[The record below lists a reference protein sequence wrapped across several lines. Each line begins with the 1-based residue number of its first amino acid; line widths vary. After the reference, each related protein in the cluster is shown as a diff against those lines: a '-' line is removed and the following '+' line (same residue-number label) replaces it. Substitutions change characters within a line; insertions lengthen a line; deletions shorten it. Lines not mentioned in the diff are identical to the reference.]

1 MSSGSRTARH
11 PTILDVA
18 RVAGVSKSTV
28 SNVIRS
34 FEGVTDETRQA
45 VVLAIEQLGYRPN
58 AIARDLAQQRTQ
70 LFGTV
75 VGDLNNPFHAEMA
88 KLVERESAARGYATM
103 FSNTLGDGAAEAT
116 GIEMMLEHRVAGI
129 VFLAFSAR
137 DRPLRSSLKGRVPVV
152 FVGCSEPWADSVVAA
167 DRRGAR
173 LATEHLIALGH
184 RRIAFLA
191 NALVEEHGHRSR
203 LAGYRDAI
211 DRAGLRPGP
220 SLTWGEEGP
229 VATVGGKPVRLPE
242 LLRGQSRVTA
252 VFSSN
257 DFGAVELLDF
267 ADRSGIGV
275 PDELSLVGFDGAA
288 VTSLSRIAITT
299 VAQPKEQLVRLGTEA
314 LVARIEGRST
324 GRSRRRVVDVELIVR
339 RSAAAPSRPHR
350 QRRR

>member
-1 MSSGSRTARH
+1 MSAGSRMTRH

-34 FEGVTDETRQA
+34 YEGVTDETRRA
-45 VVLAIEQLGYRPN
+45 VMLAIEQLGYRPN

-75 VGDLNNPFHAEMA
+75 VGDLSNPFHAEMA

-103 FSNTLGDGAAEAT
+103 FSNTLGDGAAEAA

-137 DRPLRSSLKGRVPVV
+137 DRPLRTSLKGRVPVV

-173 LATEHLIALGH
+173 LATEHLIELGH
-184 RRIAFLA
+184 RRIGFLA
-191 NALVEEHGHRSR
+191 NALVEESGHRSR
-203 LAGYRDAI
+203 LAGHRDALE
-211 DRAGLRPGP
+211 RRGLTQGP
-220 SLTWGEEGP
+220 SLTWSEQGP
-229 VATVGGKPVRLPE
+229 VAIDSGEFVGLTELVR
-242 LLRGQSRVTA
+242 GASRLTA

-267 ADRSGIGV
+267 ADQNGIGV
-275 PDELSLVGFDGAA
+275 PDELSVVGFDGAA
-288 VTSLSRIAITT
+288 VTGLRRVAVTT
-299 VAQPKEQLVRLGTEA
+299 VAQPKEELVRLGTET

-324 GRSRRRVVDVELIVR
+324 GPPRRKVIDVELIVR
-339 RSAAAPSRPHR
+339 RSTAPPPRPLG
-350 QRRR
+350 RRRR

>member
-1 MSSGSRTARH
+1 VSSDSRTARH

-34 FEGVTDETRQA
+34 FEGVTDETREA
-45 VVLAIEQLGYRPN
+45 VTLAIKQLGYRPN

-70 LFGTV
+70 LVGTV

-103 FSNTLGDGAAEAT
+103 FSNTLGDGATEAA
-116 GIEMMLEHRVAGI
+116 GIEMMLEHRVAGV
-129 VFLAFSAR
+129 VFLAFSVR
-137 DRPLRSSLKGRVPVV
+137 DRPLRSSLSGKVPVV

-191 NALVEEHGHRSR
+191 NALVEEHGNRSR
-203 LAGYRDAI
+203 FAGYRDAL

-220 SLTWGEEGP
+220 SLTWAEEGP
-229 VATVGGKPVRLPE
+229 VATVGGKPV
-242 LLRGQSRVTA
+242 LLSESLSGRSRVTA
-252 VFSSN
+252 IFSSN

-267 ADRSGIGV
+267 ADRSGIRV
-275 PDELSLVGFDGAA
+275 PEELSLVGFDGAA
-288 VTSLSRIAITT
+288 VTGLRRIAITT

-324 GRSRRRVVDVELIVR
+324 GRPRRRVVDVELIVR
-339 RSAAAPSRPHR
+339 RSTASPPRAQGQP
-350 QRRR
+350 RR

>member
-1 MSSGSRTARH
+1 MSSVSHTARH

-18 RVAGVSKSTV
+18 RLAGVSKSTV

-34 FEGVTDETRQA
+34 FEGVTDETRHA
-45 VVLAIEQLGYRPN
+45 VILAIKQLGYRPN
-58 AIARDLAQQRTQ
+58 AIARDLARQRTQ

-103 FSNTLGDGAAEAT
+103 FTNTLGDGAAEAA
-116 GIEMMLEHRVAGI
+116 GIEMMLEHRVAGV

-137 DRPLRSSLKGRVPVV
+137 DRPLRSGLRGRVPVV

-191 NALVEEHGHRSR
+191 NALVEEHGSRSR
-203 LAGYRDAI
+203 LAGYRDAL

-220 SLTWGEEGP
+220 SLRWGEDGP
-229 VATVGGKPVRLPE
+229 VATVVGKPVLLSE
-242 LLRGQSRVTA
+242 LLRGRSRVTA
-252 VFSSN
+252 IFSSN

-275 PDELSLVGFDGAA
+275 PAELSIVGFDGAA
-288 VTSLSRIAITT
+288 VTGLRRVAITT

-314 LVARIEGRST
+314 LVARIDGRST
-324 GRSRRRVVDVELIVR
+324 GRPRRRVVDVELIVR
-339 RSAAAPSRPHR
+339 RSTAVPPGARR
-350 QRRR
+350 QPRR